1 MKVDNSSGNR
11 GPVARLDPTEGAMEM
26 RRLLC
31 MGVLLLAGCQLVGPR
46 ERRNQTERIDDPRLT
61 LDEQGRRA
69 RDQLALPDPSPNL
82 GPRTYMEYPGAGAN
96 GR

>member
-1 MKVDNSSGNR
+1 
-11 GPVARLDPTEGAMEM
+11 M

-31 MGVLLLAGCQLVGPR
+31 LGVLLLSGCHLVGPR
-46 ERRNQTERIDDPRLT
+46 ERRAQTDRVDDPRLT
-61 LDEQGRRA
+61 LEEQGRRS
-69 RDQLALPDPSPNL
+69 RDRLSLPDQSPNL